1 MSDASYEVYAIKY
14 GEFDRPARENFLDG
28 RGDDHSMPLDYYLWA
43 IVGRERSFVVDCG
56 FSEESGK
63 ARGRS
68 MTASPA
74 SGLKALGLNPDAVEE
89 VIVTHMHY
97 DHAGNHQLFPKAR
110 FHLQER
116 ELHFCTGRCM
126 CHDPLKHP
134 FDVEDV
140 TAMVR
145 KVFEG
150 RVAFHDGASEIAPGL
165 SLHWIGGHTDGLQ
178 VVRVRTRRGWLV
190 LASDA
195 SHFYANMQQ
204 TRPFPIVYN
213 LGDMLEGYRKLTEL
227 AESGEHIIP
236 GHDPLV
242 LKRYPAAAKGLEGWI
257 ARLDA
262 DPL

>member
-1 MSDASYEVYAIKY
+1 
-14 GEFDRPARENFLDG
+14 
-28 RGDDHSMPLDYYLWA
+28 
-43 IVGRERSFVVDCG
+43 
-56 FSEESGK
+56 
-63 ARGRS
+63 
-68 MTASPA
+68 
-74 SGLKALGLNPDAVEE
+74 
-89 VIVTHMHY
+89 
-97 DHAGNHQLFPKAR
+97 
-110 FHLQER
+110 
-116 ELHFCTGRCM
+116 M
-126 CHDPLKHP
+126 CHGPLKHP

-150 RVAFHDGASEIAPGL
+150 RVVFHDGASEIAPGL
-165 SLHWIGGHTDGLQ
+165 SLHWIGGHTEGLQ

-213 LGDMLEGYRKLTEL
+213 LGDMLEGYRKLAAL
-227 AESGEHIIP
+227 AESGDHIIP